1 MSFVQLVV
9 NGHFWCGYQMIIIYI
24 SMFVMTYFLFI
35 IANWGLSDFNKVLF
49 IYLFI
54 TTCALCSKT
63 YDIAF
68 VWNRLKFNLFSQKIL
83 ILLNSCG
90 QYSVHCIKKNKN
102 SLNILLNIYV
112 CVAQRK
118 LYFTVTLLQV
128 ICSYH
133 SNNFKLCKL
142 KKTRTL

>member
-24 SMFVMTYFLFI
+24 SIMFVMTYFLFI

-49 IYLFI
+49 IHLFI

-83 ILLNSCG
+83 ILLDSCG
-90 QYSVHCIKKNKN
+90 QYSVHCIKKKKKQIEHA
-102 SLNILLNIYV
+102 SKHLRLCCTEETLFYSD
-112 CVAQRK
+112 
-118 LYFTVTLLQV
+118 LVT
-128 ICSYH
+128 SYM
-133 SNNFKLCKL
+133 
-142 KKTRTL
+142 